1 VVQAMSVFDGIID
14 KNLKIDE
21 QAREI
26 TLKRPA
32 SERELARRP
41 DRIKTFL
48 EGHLKAF
55 IFDEF
60 SDEYLEATKLGS
72 LMKGVPIP
80 LRKDDLEAFASTK
93 GLGVHI
99 LAENMARVIGVDPKF
114 RHTGTYVAFIERFL
128 GKKGVELIVK
138 EARREAERE
147 LYEEACVHYRA
158 ALVLRPDDL
167 SALYGYARVC
177 RAMYSL
183 SDDPEYI
190 GKFKAEALD
199 YLELLTGLYP
209 RYGQGWYYL
218 GYMYLNM
225 GLYSKAYMA
234 WERFLPRSRLAKDR
248 REIRMRMEQIQT
260 PMEIERGYTA
270 VMAGRWREGLSILS
284 PFVDSAYKDWWPL
297 WYYLGEAWLH
307 TGKTQKAKD
316 AYIKVL
322 RLNGTHIE
330 SMEALMDLYESEGDA
345 EKVEKYRKKIALLAQ
360 DVPKN

>member
-1 VVQAMSVFDGIID
+1 MSVFDGIID
-14 KNLKIDE
+14 KNLKVDE

-32 SERELARRP
+32 SERELAKRV
-41 DRIKTFL
+41 DRIKPFL
-48 EGHLKAF
+48 EAHLNTF

-60 SDEYLEATKLGS
+60 SDEYLKATKLES

-80 LRKDDLEAFASTK
+80 LRKEDLEAFASTK
-93 GLGVHI
+93 GLGVNI

-114 RHTGTYVAFIERFL
+114 RHAGKYVAFIERFL

-147 LYEEACVHYRA
+147 SYDEACIHYRA

-183 SDDPEYI
+183 SDSPEYI
-190 GKFKAEALD
+190 GNFKAEALD

-225 GLYSKAYMA
+225 GLYSKAHMA
-234 WERFLPRSRLAKDR
+234 WERFLPRSRLVKDR
-248 REIRMRMEQIQT
+248 REIQTRMEQIQT

-270 VMAGRWREGLSILS
+270 VMAGRWREGISILE

-297 WYYLGEAWLH
+297 WYYLGEAWLN
-307 TGKTQKAKD
+307 TGRVQEAKD
-316 AYIKVL
+316 AYIRVL

-330 SMEALMDLYESEGDA
+330 SMEALVDLYETEGNT
-345 EKVEKYRKKIALLAQ
+345 EKAGKYRKKIALLTQ
-360 DVPKN
+360 DAPEDEKG